1 MPVIGRRT
9 SLPPEL
15 EALLAQLTAPGGA
28 AMSPSMRAV
37 QASKL
42 ARLPKGYA
50 KQFPAMA
57 QAIKGGPGPLP
68 KPMANMNMRGESA
81 PDGLRQL
88 LESIGMKTR
97 RGAPM
102 GPPTNPFETALN
114 QGTQGMGN
122 IMEGVGGQI
131 ASGLGRGAKIG
142 AKVGIPA
149 GLLAYMAS
157 GSGEESPEGPQGPGF
172 EEPPMMPS
180 HGGPP
185 EMLPSQGPQ
194 DMMNRIQSP
203 LRKRRPS
210 FSSLIPQGE
219 GLSMEQLLS
228 QDGPTPENPLAML
241 EEKGIG
247 QLGQMPGMTEA
258 PETDPQ
264 MAALS
269 PKKRNPLMR
278 AIMALGKAF

>member
-131 ASGLGRGAKIG
+131 AGGLGRGAKMG

-172 EEPPMMPS
+172 EEPQMMAS
-180 HGGPP
+180 HGPMAP
-185 EMLPSQGPQ
+185 TAPTRQRVQRRP
-194 DMMNRIQSP
+194 
-203 LRKRRPS
+203 RPS